1 MLALVR
7 QIKLA
12 SNALMQGRF
21 HERGKF
27 QGVELAGKTLG
38 IIGLGR
44 IGKKVAQMA
53 AMGLEM
59 RVHVYDPFVP
69 RDAQAELVT
78 FEDSLEGLMR
88 TADFL
93 TLHIPLT
100 ESTRHLIN
108 EQSLKWVKPSC
119 RIINTSRGSVID
131 EAALANALTS
141 GKISGAALDV
151 FEEEPLPV
159 DHVLLKTPNTL
170 LTPHIS
176 SSTQESLENMSL
188 QAAQGVLDV
197 LHGKTPQYLAN
208 PEMMKLRSLNKETT

>member
-1 MLALVR
+1 
-7 QIKLA
+7 
-12 SNALMQGRF
+12 
-21 HERGKF
+21 
-27 QGVELAGKTLG
+27 
-38 IIGLGR
+38 
-44 IGKKVAQMA
+44 
-53 AMGLEM
+53 
-59 RVHVYDPFVP
+59 
-69 RDAQAELVT
+69 
-78 FEDSLEGLMR
+78 MR
-88 TADFL
+88 TAEFL
-93 TLHIPLT
+93 TLHVPLT

-159 DHVLLKTPNTL
+159 DHVLFKAPNTL

-197 LHGKTPQYLAN
+197 LHGTTPQYLAN
-208 PEMMKLRSLNKETT
+208 PELMKPKSNNKETT